1 MESVVEFWDHGASAR
16 DAVIMALDAT
26 GNIICLAGVIMT
38 LAFGS
43 LLVGVSPTLN
53 QIGYL
58 LIVGVLIDCFITTKV
73 IIPCAM
79 ALMPGDGNFWP
90 RKRQKELLTG
100 AQSYNSGL
108 LPEPLGR
115 LASTRGL

>member
-1 MESVVEFWDHGASAR
+1 MCAEWCALAYMYALRRSSVSTVA
-16 DAVIMALDAT
+16 
-26 GNIICLAGVIMT
+26 
-38 LAFGS
+38 
-43 LLVGVSPTLN
+43 SPTLN
-53 QIGYL
+53 QIGYML
-58 LIVGVLIDCFITTKV
+58 CMGVLLDCFVTTKV